1 MAPQVDLKKPRVH
14 RLVLEPVRLDAAKG
28 LARVKGLMNLPWGNC
43 PGAPTVGYVLAVIET
58 ARIVETNK
66 SGVSFMWC
74 SWSESATATA
84 LGEKHREISGW
95 HGPLDAMPEELRK
108 SHLKGCPSWFL
119 GVSTANLW
127 KVARFLLWCEVPE
140 MVELDLVVSHHRQM
154 LKLAKTHGIPVPSLE
169 SYASSKESVKEM
181 RARKAAEYQVSQ
193 SDVKLL
199 FTSVGIYGSSGMNW
213 LEEHDKDQLCPAVSA
228 MKSECAA
235 VAEAVW
241 RAASQETKDFVES
254 RSPPRKMVTLLSMN
268 LARLER
274 EDVDK
279 LSAVIQEQG
288 GESVAWLGD
297 CCYARGYKFSGKT
310 GRVEEAMRG
319 QDILVTSKPL
329 PRGAEEYMQ
338 WLQDYMAKKGV
349 FLDKR
354 PCTDRDIAA
363 FTNQAWSLCA
373 TN

>member
-1 MAPQVDLKKPRVH
+1 
-14 RLVLEPVRLDAAKG
+14 
-28 LARVKGLMNLPWGNC
+28 
-43 PGAPTVGYVLAVIET
+43 
-58 ARIVETNK
+58 
-66 SGVSFMWC
+66 
-74 SWSESATATA
+74 
-84 LGEKHREISGW
+84 
-95 HGPLDAMPEELRK
+95 
-108 SHLKGCPSWFL
+108 
-119 GVSTANLW
+119 
-127 KVARFLLWCEVPE
+127 
-140 MVELDLVVSHHRQM
+140 
-154 LKLAKTHGIPVPSLE
+154 
-169 SYASSKESVKEM
+169 
-181 RARKAAEYQVSQ
+181 
-193 SDVKLL
+193 
-199 FTSVGIYGSSGMNW
+199 
-213 LEEHDKDQLCPAVSA
+213 

-235 VAEAVW
+235 VAEAVR

-274 EDVDK
+274 EDVDQ